1 MDCLLLL
8 TSVTKVH
15 TSSLGVHTSK
25 SQPRTG
31 HASIFALS
39 NSCDSYLIIFLLMF
53 VQELE
58 SRLNDSSISCGSVLI
73 FNIRRDACRLPYRC
87 CVTARLAFELNEHGS
102 PLSRAEPASRR
113 EPSSRE
119 THSTESEDP
128 PTLMEA
134 LVAGQKRQRHAENA
148 AREAEEDAASVRA
161 EAAAAQS
168 QLRKV
173 TAYASSLTAARAVA
187 DEKARKLREVADRL
201 APPKSD

>member
-1 MDCLLLL
+1 
-8 TSVTKVH
+8 
-15 TSSLGVHTSK
+15 
-25 SQPRTG
+25 
-31 HASIFALS
+31 
-39 NSCDSYLIIFLLMF
+39 MF

-87 CVTARLAFELNEHGS
+87 CVTARLASELNEHGS

-134 LVAGQKRQRHAENA
+134 LVCGTEETAPRKRHAENA

-187 DEKARKLREVADRL
+187 DEKCASSKLRESARRQIAWPRL
-201 APPKSD
+201 LSTVSRTKEMARGKGGASQILQNLSKICLCE

>member
-1 MDCLLLL
+1 MIL
-8 TSVTKVH
+8 
-15 TSSLGVHTSK
+15 
-25 SQPRTG
+25 
-31 HASIFALS
+31 
-39 NSCDSYLIIFLLMF
+39 IFLLMF

-87 CVTARLAFELNEHGS
+87 CVTACLASELNEHGS

-168 QLRKV
+168 QFRKV

-201 APPKSD
+201 AAPKSD

>member
-1 MDCLLLL
+1 
-8 TSVTKVH
+8 
-15 TSSLGVHTSK
+15 
-25 SQPRTG
+25 
-31 HASIFALS
+31 
-39 NSCDSYLIIFLLMF
+39 MF

-87 CVTARLAFELNEHGS
+87 CVTACLASELNEHGS

-148 AREAEEDAASVRA
+148 AREAEDDAASVRA
-161 EAAAAQS
+161 EAAP
-168 QLRKV
+168 RKF
-173 TAYASSLTAARAVA
+173 SSA
-187 DEKARKLREVADRL
+187 K
-201 APPKSD
+201 

>member
-87 CVTARLAFELNEHGS
+87 CVTACLASELNEHGS

-134 LVAGQKRQRHAENA
+134 LVCGTEETAPRKRHAENA

-168 QLRKV
+168 QLRKE
-173 TAYASSLTAARAVA
+173 TAYATSLSAARAVA
-187 DEKARKLREVADRL
+187 VRGQPVQICSR
-201 APPKSD
+201 